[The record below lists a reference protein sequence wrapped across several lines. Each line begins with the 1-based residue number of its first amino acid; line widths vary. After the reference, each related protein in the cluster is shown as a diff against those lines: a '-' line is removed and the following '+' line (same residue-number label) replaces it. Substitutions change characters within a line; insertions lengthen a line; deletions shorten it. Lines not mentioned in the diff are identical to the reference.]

1 MVYSNVIILNSVLG
15 VILMIKGLKEKL
27 TTIYLVLVLI
37 IAMVG
42 GSGVATLS
50 NLKGA
55 VEGLM
60 IANYKSINAANNMME
75 VLEKQNINIIN
86 YIHIGNPQITKDFYN
101 NSNEFYKWF
110 NIESSNITE
119 TGEREYVEQIKNEY
133 VNFMRLFSKLQEI
146 RNIKGT
152 EEALTFYDNEVIP
165 SVTLIRKHLRGIS
178 TVNEQ
183 VMLKNKDLV
192 TGDVRNSTQFILI
205 LSITSVLGG
214 FFLSI
219 FLINKFLKP
228 IYLLTET
235 IKLVKEGDLNQQTPI
250 ISNDEIGV
258 LAKEFNNMIK
268 RLQAFEQSTLGK
280 LIEERNK
287 SITIVKSISEP
298 LIVLDTN
305 FKVMVLNKACEKFF
319 SIKEDKAIGKHFLEV
334 IRHGELFDY
343 IWETYEGN
351 EETTPRIM
359 TIKNNNKE
367 YYFNIT
373 LSVIKNGLSNING
386 IIVFLQNITELKEL
400 EKMKN
405 DFVSS
410 ASHEF
415 KTPLTSLM
423 MGASLLM
430 DKDMG
435 VLNDKQQDVIK
446 TIQEDADKLLNL
458 VNDLLKLSTM
468 EYDKSLFKLEEK
480 NIEDIINNSLK
491 DFYKLAESKN
501 IGIYL
506 DIEKNLPKVMVD
518 FEKLTWVINNLLNNA
533 LKFTTAG
540 DQIYISSYK
549 NHSKIFVSIKDTGI
563 GISDEYIDKIFD
575 KFVQVKGQDL
585 NNMGTGLGLAI
596 SKQIVEV
603 HSGEIWCESEL
614 GKGSNF
620 IFTLPIE
627 N

>member
-1 MVYSNVIILNSVLG
+1 
-15 VILMIKGLKEKL
+15 MIKGLKQKL

-42 GSGVATLS
+42 GSGVVTLS

-75 VLEKQNINIIN
+75 VLEKQNINIVN
-86 YIHIGNPQITKDFYN
+86 YIHMGNSQITKEFYN
-101 NSNEFYKWF
+101 NSNEFYEWF

-133 VNFMRLFSKLQEI
+133 VDFMRLFSKLQEI
-146 RNIKGT
+146 RNTKGT
-152 EEALTFYDNEVIP
+152 EEALTFYDNEVIS
-165 SVTLIRKHLRGIS
+165 SVTLIRKDLRGIS

-183 VMLKNKDLV
+183 VMLKNKNLV

-235 IKLVKEGDLNQQTPI
+235 VKLVKDGDLNQQTSV

-280 LIEERNK
+280 LMEERNK
-287 SITIVKSISEP
+287 SITIVKSISDP

-305 FKVMVLNKACEKFF
+305 FKVMVLNKVCENFF
-319 SIKEDKAIGKHFLEV
+319 NIKEDKAIGKHFLEV

-386 IIVFLQNITELKEL
+386 IIVFLQDVTELKEL

-430 DKDMG
+430 EKNMG
-435 VLNDKQQDVIK
+435 VINDKQQEIVK

-458 VNDLLKLSTM
+458 VNNLLKLSTM
-468 EYDKSLFKLEEK
+468 EYDKSLFKLKEE
-480 NIEDIINNSLK
+480 NIEDIINNSVK

-501 IGIYL
+501 IEIYL
-506 DIEKNLPKVMVD
+506 DIEKKLPKVMVD

-563 GISDEYIDKIFD
+563 GISEEYLDKIFD
-575 KFVQVKGQDL
+575 KFVQVKGQDSS
-585 NNMGTGLGLAI
+585 NSGTGLGLAI

-620 IFTLPIE
+620 IFTLPIK

>member
-1 MVYSNVIILNSVLG
+1 
-15 VILMIKGLKEKL
+15 MIKGLKQKL

-42 GSGVATLS
+42 GSGVVTLS

-86 YIHIGNPQITKDFYN
+86 YIHMGNSQITKEFYN
-101 NSNEFYKWF
+101 NSNEFYEWF

-133 VNFMRLFSKLQEI
+133 VDFMRLFSKLQEI
-146 RNIKGT
+146 RNTKGT
-152 EEALTFYDNEVIP
+152 EEALTFYDNEVIS
-165 SVTLIRKHLRGIS
+165 SVTLIRKDLRGIS

-235 IKLVKEGDLNQQTPI
+235 IKLVKEGDLNQQTPV

-280 LIEERNK
+280 LMEERNK
-287 SITIVKSISEP
+287 SITIVKSISDP

-319 SIKEDKAIGKHFLEV
+319 NIKEDKAIGKHFLEV
-334 IRHGELFDY
+334 IRYGELFDY

-359 TIKNNNKE
+359 TIKNDNKE

-373 LSVIKNGLSNING
+373 LSVIKSGLSNING
-386 IIVFLQNITELKEL
+386 IIVFLQDVTELKEL

-430 DKDMG
+430 EKNMG
-435 VLNDKQQDVIK
+435 VINDKQEEIVK

-458 VNDLLKLSTM
+458 VNNLLKLSTM
-468 EYDKSLFKLEEK
+468 EYDKSLFKLKEE
-480 NIEDIINNSLK
+480 NIEDIINNSVK

-501 IGIYL
+501 IEIYL
-506 DIEKNLPKVMVD
+506 DIEKKLPKVMVD

-533 LKFTTAG
+533 VKFTTSG

-563 GISDEYIDKIFD
+563 GISEEYLDKIFD
-575 KFVQVKGQDL
+575 KFVQVKGQDSS
-585 NNMGTGLGLAI
+585 NSGTGLGLAI

-620 IFTLPIE
+620 IFTLPIK

>member
-1 MVYSNVIILNSVLG
+1 
-15 VILMIKGLKEKL
+15 MIRGLKEKL

-42 GSGVATLS
+42 GSGVVTLS

-75 VLEKQNINIIN
+75 MLEKQNINIIN
-86 YIHIGNPQITKDFYN
+86 YIHMGNSQITKEFYN

-110 NIESSNITE
+110 NVESSNITE
-119 TGEREYVEQIKNEY
+119 TGEREYVEQLKNEY

-146 RNIKGT
+146 RNMKGT
-152 EEALTFYDNEVIP
+152 EEALTFYDNEVIS

-183 VMLKNKDLV
+183 VMLKNKNLV

-214 FFLSI
+214 FFISI

-235 IKLVKEGDLNQQTPI
+235 IKLVKEGDLNQQTPV

-280 LIEERNK
+280 LMEERNK
-287 SITIVKSISEP
+287 SITIVKSISDP

-305 FKVMVLNKACEKFF
+305 FKVIVLNKACEKFF
-319 SIKEDKAIGKHFLEV
+319 NIKEDKALGKHFLEV
-334 IRHGELFDY
+334 IRYGELFDH

-351 EETTPRIM
+351 EEAIPRIM
-359 TIKNNNKE
+359 TIKNGNKE

-386 IIVFLQNITELKEL
+386 IIVFLQDVTELKEL

-430 DKDMG
+430 EKNMG
-435 VLNDKQQDVIK
+435 VINDKQQEIIK

-458 VNDLLKLSTM
+458 VNNLLKLSTM
-468 EYDKSLFKLEEK
+468 EYDKSLFKLKEE
-480 NIEDIINNSLK
+480 NIEDIINNSVK

-501 IGIYL
+501 IEIYV
-506 DIEKNLPKVMVD
+506 DIEKRLPKVMVD

-563 GISDEYIDKIFD
+563 GISEEYIDKIFD
-575 KFVQVKGQDL
+575 KFVQVKGQDSS
-585 NNMGTGLGLAI
+585 NSGTGLGLAI

-620 IFTLPIE
+620 IFTLPIK

>member
-1 MVYSNVIILNSVLG
+1 
-15 VILMIKGLKEKL
+15 MIKGLKQKL

-42 GSGVATLS
+42 GSGVVTLS

-86 YIHIGNPQITKDFYN
+86 YIHMGNSQITKEFYN
-101 NSNEFYKWF
+101 NSNEFYEWF

-119 TGEREYVEQIKNEY
+119 TGEKEYVEQIKNEY
-133 VNFMRLFSKLQEI
+133 VDFMRLFSKLQEI
-146 RNIKGT
+146 RNTKGT
-152 EEALTFYDNEVIP
+152 EEALTFYDNEVIS
-165 SVTLIRKHLRGIS
+165 SVILIRKDLRGIS

-192 TGDVRNSTQFILI
+192 TADVRSSTQFILI

-214 FFLSI
+214 FFISI

-235 IKLVKEGDLNQQTPI
+235 IKLVKDGDLNQQTPV

-268 RLQAFEQSTLGK
+268 RLQSFEQSTLGK
-280 LIEERNK
+280 LMEERNK
-287 SITIVKSISEP
+287 SITIVKSISDP
-298 LIVLDTN
+298 LIVLDTS
-305 FKVMVLNKACEKFF
+305 FKVMVLNKVCEKFF
-319 SIKEDKAIGKHFLEV
+319 NIKEDKAIGKHFLEV

-359 TIKNNNKE
+359 TIKNDNKE

-386 IIVFLQNITELKEL
+386 IIVFLQDVTELKEL

-430 DKDMG
+430 EKNMG
-435 VLNDKQQDVIK
+435 VINDKQQEIIK

-458 VNDLLKLSTM
+458 VNNLLKLSTM
-468 EYDKSLFKLEEK
+468 EYDKSLFKLKEE
-480 NIEDIINNSLK
+480 NIEDIINNSVK

-501 IGIYL
+501 IEIHL
-506 DIEKNLPKVMVD
+506 DIEKNLPTVMVD

-563 GISDEYIDKIFD
+563 GISEEYLDKIFD
-575 KFVQVKGQDL
+575 KFVQVKGQDSS
-585 NNMGTGLGLAI
+585 NSGTGLGLAI

-620 IFTLPIE
+620 IFTLPIK

>member
-1 MVYSNVIILNSVLG
+1 
-15 VILMIKGLKEKL
+15 MIKSLKEKL

-37 IAMVG
+37 IAIVG
-42 GSGVATLS
+42 GAGVVTLS

-75 VLEKQNINIIN
+75 VLDKQNINIIN
-86 YIHIGNPQITKDFYN
+86 YIHMGNSEITKEFYK

-146 RNIKGT
+146 RNTKGT
-152 EEALTFYDNEVIP
+152 EEALTFYDNEVI
-165 SVTLIRKHLRGIS
+165 SSATLIRKHLRGIS

-235 IKLVKEGDLNQQTPI
+235 IKLVKEGDLNQQTPV

-280 LIEERNK
+280 LMEERNK
-287 SITIVKSISEP
+287 SITIVKSISDP

-319 SIKEDKAIGKHFLEV
+319 NIKEDKAIGKHFLEV
-334 IRHGELFDY
+334 IRYGELFDY

-359 TIKNNNKE
+359 TIKNDNKE

-373 LSVIKNGLSNING
+373 LSVIKSGLSNING
-386 IIVFLQNITELKEL
+386 IIVFLQDITELKEL

-430 DKDMG
+430 EKNMG
-435 VLNDKQQDVIK
+435 ILNDRQQEIIK

-468 EYDKSLFKLEEK
+468 EYDKSLFKLKEE
-480 NIEDIINNSLK
+480 NIEYIINNSLK

-501 IGIYL
+501 IEIYL

-540 DQIYISSYK
+540 DQIYISSYR

-563 GISDEYIDKIFD
+563 GISEEYVDKIFD

-585 NNMGTGLGLAI
+585 NNTGTGLGLAI

-614 GKGSNF
+614 GKGSKF

>member
-1 MVYSNVIILNSVLG
+1 
-15 VILMIKGLKEKL
+15 MIKGLKQKL

-42 GSGVATLS
+42 GSGVVTLS

-86 YIHIGNPQITKDFYN
+86 YIHMGNSQITKEFYN
-101 NSNEFYKWF
+101 NSNEFYEWF

-133 VNFMRLFSKLQEI
+133 VDFMRLFSKLQEI
-146 RNIKGT
+146 RNTKGT
-152 EEALTFYDNEVIP
+152 EEALTFYDNEVIS
-165 SVTLIRKHLRGIS
+165 SVTLIRKDLRGIS

-235 IKLVKEGDLNQQTPI
+235 IKLVKDGDLNQQTPV

-280 LIEERNK
+280 LMEERNK
-287 SITIVKSISEP
+287 SITIVKSISDP
-298 LIVLDTN
+298 LIVLDTS
-305 FKVMVLNKACEKFF
+305 FKVMVLNKVCEKFF
-319 SIKEDKAIGKHFLEV
+319 NIKEDKAIGKHFLEV

-373 LSVIKNGLSNING
+373 LSVIKNGSSTING
-386 IIVFLQNITELKEL
+386 IIVFLQDVTELKEL

-405 DFVSS
+405 NFVSS

-430 DKDMG
+430 EKNMG
-435 VLNDKQQDVIK
+435 VINDKQQEIIK

-458 VNDLLKLSTM
+458 VNNLLKLSTM
-468 EYDKSLFKLEEK
+468 EYDKSLFKLKEE
-480 NIEDIINNSLK
+480 NIEDIINNSVK

-501 IGIYL
+501 VEICV
-506 DIEKNLPKVMVD
+506 DIEKKLPKVMVD

-533 LKFTTAG
+533 LKFTTSG
-540 DQIYISSYK
+540 DEIYISSYK

-563 GISDEYIDKIFD
+563 GISEEYVDKIFD
-575 KFVQVKGQDL
+575 KFVQVKGQDSS
-585 NNMGTGLGLAI
+585 NSGTGLGLAI

-620 IFTLPIE
+620 IFTLPIK

>member
-1 MVYSNVIILNSVLG
+1 
-15 VILMIKGLKEKL
+15 MIKGLKQKL

-42 GSGVATLS
+42 GSGVVTLS

-86 YIHIGNPQITKDFYN
+86 YIHMGNSQITKEFYN
-101 NSNEFYKWF
+101 NSNEFYEWF

-133 VNFMRLFSKLQEI
+133 VDFMRLFSKLQEI
-146 RNIKGT
+146 RNTKGT
-152 EEALTFYDNEVIP
+152 EEALTFYDNEVIS
-165 SVTLIRKHLRGIS
+165 SVTLIRKDLRGIS

-235 IKLVKEGDLNQQTPI
+235 IKLVKEGDLNQQTPV

-280 LIEERNK
+280 LMEERNK
-287 SITIVKSISEP
+287 SITIVKSISDP

-319 SIKEDKAIGKHFLEV
+319 NIKEDKAIGKHFLEV
-334 IRHGELFDY
+334 IRYGELFDY

-359 TIKNNNKE
+359 TIKNDNKE

-386 IIVFLQNITELKEL
+386 IIVFLQDVTELKEL

-430 DKDMG
+430 EKNMG
-435 VLNDKQQDVIK
+435 VINDKQQEIVK

-458 VNDLLKLSTM
+458 VNNLLKLSTM
-468 EYDKSLFKLEEK
+468 EYDKSLFKLKEE
-480 NIEDIINNSLK
+480 NIEDIINNSVK

-501 IGIYL
+501 IEIYL
-506 DIEKNLPKVMVD
+506 DIEKKLPKVMVD

-533 LKFTTAG
+533 VKFTTSG

-563 GISDEYIDKIFD
+563 GISEEYLDKIFD
-575 KFVQVKGQDL
+575 KFVQVKGQDSS
-585 NNMGTGLGLAI
+585 NSGTGLGLAI

-620 IFTLPIE
+620 IFTLPIK

>member
-1 MVYSNVIILNSVLG
+1 
-15 VILMIKGLKEKL
+15 MIKGLKQKL

-42 GSGVATLS
+42 GSGVITLS

-86 YIHIGNPQITKDFYN
+86 YIHMGNSQITKEFYN

-110 NIESSNITE
+110 NVESSNITE
-119 TGEREYVEQIKNEY
+119 TGEREYVEQLKNEY
-133 VNFMRLFSKLQEI
+133 INFMRLFSKLQEI

-152 EEALTFYDNEVIP
+152 EEALTFYDNEVIS
-165 SVTLIRKHLRGIS
+165 SVILIRKDLRGIS
-178 TVNEQ
+178 RVNEQ

-235 IKLVKEGDLNQQTPI
+235 IKLVKEGDLNQQTPV

-280 LIEERNK
+280 LMEERNK
-287 SITIVKSISEP
+287 SITIVKSISDP

-319 SIKEDKAIGKHFLEV
+319 NIKEDKAIGKHFLEV
-334 IRHGELFDY
+334 IRYGELFDY

-359 TIKNNNKE
+359 TIKNDNKE

-386 IIVFLQNITELKEL
+386 IIVFLQDVTELKEL

-430 DKDMG
+430 EKNMG
-435 VLNDKQQDVIK
+435 VTNDKQQEIIK

-458 VNDLLKLSTM
+458 VNNLLKLSTM
-468 EYDKSLFKLEEK
+468 EYDKSLFKLKEE
-480 NIEDIINNSLK
+480 NIEDIINNSVK

-501 IGIYL
+501 IEIHL
-506 DIEKNLPKVMVD
+506 NIEKKLPTVMVD

-533 LKFTTAG
+533 LKFTAAG

-563 GISDEYIDKIFD
+563 GISEEYVDKIFD
-575 KFVQVKGQDL
+575 KFVQVKGQDSS
-585 NNMGTGLGLAI
+585 NSGTGLGLAI

-620 IFTLPIE
+620 IFTLPI
-627 N
+627 